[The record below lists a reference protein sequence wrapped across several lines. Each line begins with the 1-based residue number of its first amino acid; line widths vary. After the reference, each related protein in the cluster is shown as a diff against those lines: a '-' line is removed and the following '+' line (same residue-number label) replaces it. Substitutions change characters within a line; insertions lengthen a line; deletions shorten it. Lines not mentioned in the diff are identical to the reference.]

1 LDESVLVPVGQIA
14 RKFGWLVGN
23 PPVEVNDGGSM
34 QVVDSGS
41 FANDDD
47 LPDGTQVVQ
56 VDEVFKVFILDDDY
70 RCIAFGDD
78 VVEVQTSGSGVEWH
92 HRSACGVSAVHC
104 GKEFDLIG
112 HEQGDMAATET
123 VSDQCLSDPA
133 GHLVS
138 LGEGYLRL
146 KIDDQPR
153 MVPSSGCLIPKD
165 A

>member
-34 QVVDSGS
+34 QIVHSGS
-41 FANDDD
+41 FANNYD

-70 RCIAFGDD
+70 RCVAFGDD
-78 VVEVQTSGSGVEWH
+78 VVEVQASGPGVEWH
-92 HRSACGVSAVHC
+92 HRSACGVSAVHR

-123 VSDQCLSDPA
+123 VSNQCLPDLA
-133 GHLVS
+133 GHFVS

-153 MVPSSGCLIPKD
+153 VVASLGCLIPKNT
-165 A
+165 